1 MIAIAGVMSMNSD
14 TGPSIKNRIL
24 SLIAVIAGGLAGFAA
39 KVPAGALIG
48 GLVAGLLVK
57 YFTGLPDHN
66 TGWLSVTAQLL
77 VAYVIVTSVD
87 LSSLKTIP
95 RLVPVAIAYGF
106 ILLVFSLVMAYLFA
120 KFFDIDLF
128 TAFFAMPPGGLS
140 GLGIAAV
147 DTGANAPVVILF
159 HIIRIV
165 VIVIMVPLAAKLF
178 CG

>member
-1 MIAIAGVMSMNSD
+1 
-14 TGPSIKNRIL
+14 
-24 SLIAVIAGGLAGFAA
+24 
-39 KVPAGALIG
+39 
-48 GLVAGLLVK
+48 
-57 YFTGLPDHN
+57 
-66 TGWLSVTAQLL
+66 
-77 VAYVIVTSVD
+77 
-87 LSSLKTIP
+87 
-95 RLVPVAIAYGF
+95 
-106 ILLVFSLVMAYLFA
+106 MAYLFA